1 MQGLLFLR
9 WMSARRMKA
18 RWIGI
23 GAALV
28 SCAILTEPASAQ
40 RIRDIPEKAAQIYEL
55 VPDLPGSGEDERWLQ
70 RVLLYHV
77 RTKGRLTDSRF
88 DWRLTFADF
97 LEANEPIFA
106 DQYPPGSTELNPLNG
121 DREHFQAMTRQ
132 DRNEFL
138 AAILEVYGNNS
149 VTNSL
154 ELANQG
160 GQTESTS
167 VTVEE

>member
-1 MQGLLFLR
+1 MGRLMVLGVALAGATLL
-9 WMSARRMKA
+9 
-18 RWIGI
+18 
-23 GAALV
+23 V
-28 SCAILTEPASAQ
+28 EPAFAQ
-40 RIRDIPEKAAQIYEL
+40 RIRDIPERSAQIYEL
-55 VPDLPGSGEDERWLQ
+55 MPDLPEASEDGKWLQ

-77 RTKGRLTDSRF
+77 RTKGRLANSRF

-97 LEANEPIFA
+97 LGVNDPIYT
-106 DQYPPGSTELNPLNG
+106 DQYPPDGTEVNPLNG
-121 DREHFQAMTRQ
+121 DRDLFQAMTRH

-154 ELANQG
+154 ELAGQG
-160 GQTESTS
+160 AQTESTS